1 MPKRKMLEAHQL
13 KSRSWNAQVFVGL
26 DENGKRIRESFTA
39 PTKWE
44 AEKLAAEYI
53 VNGMKRKAG
62 LTVAD
67 AVDGYIAA
75 KKNVLA
81 PSTIRGYGILRRN
94 RLQSIMKLDVRAVNS
109 YTMQQAINEDAVK
122 VGTKTI
128 KEGVHLI
135 CAALK
140 LYDIAPVLNVTYPAK
155 KPKLKE
161 LPTAEQV
168 IEMVRGTDVELP
180 CMLAMWL
187 SLRMS
192 EVRGLQFRDLN
203 GNVLTVCRSNIYF
216 DGKNNVRDQNK
227 TYKSTRK
234 LTIPDYIKNLIE
246 AVPHEKEDDFIV
258 QMEYQTL
265 RSKFYKLLEEKEYH
279 MTFHDLRHLSAS
291 VMLMLNI
298 PDKYAMERG
307 GWSTNSTLKSVYQH
321 TFSEERKQVDKK
333 IDDYFNGLVED
344 NNKK

>member
-1 MPKRKMLEAHQL
+1 MPKRKMPEAHQL
-13 KSRSWNAQVFVGL
+13 KSGSWNAQVFVGL
-26 DENGKRIRESFTA
+26 DENGKKIRETFTA

-44 AEKLAAEYI
+44 AEKMAAEYI

-75 KKNVLA
+75 KQNVLA
-81 PSTIRGYGILRRN
+81 PSTIRGYRILRRN

-122 VGTKTI
+122 VGAKTI
-128 KEGVHLI
+128 KEGVHLV

-140 LYDIAPVLNVTYPAK
+140 LYDIAPVLNVTYPAR

-168 IEMVRGTDVELP
+168 MNMVRGTDIELP
-180 CMLAMWL
+180 CLLAMWL

-192 EVRGLQFRDLN
+192 EVRGLQFRDLKD
-203 GNVLTVCRSNIYF
+203 NVLTICRSNIYF
-216 DGKNNVRDQNK
+216 DGSNIVRDVNK
-227 TYKSTRK
+227 TYKSTRR
-234 LTIPDYIKNLIE
+234 LTIPDYIKDLIM
-246 AVPHEKEDDFIV
+246 AVPHEKEDEFIV

-265 RSKFYKLLEEKEYH
+265 RSKFYKLLEERGYH

-307 GWSTNSTLKSVYQH
+307 GWSEVSTYKKIYSYVFESTATTEDQKIDAFFEDTLK
-321 TFSEERKQVDKK
+321 
-333 IDDYFNGLVED
+333 
-344 NNKK
+344 

>member
-1 MPKRKMLEAHQL
+1 MKEAAPSRELLFLYSLYNMP
-13 KSRSWNAQVFVGL
+13 
-26 DENGKRIRESFTA
+26 SFTA

-53 VNGMKRKAG
+53 INGMKRKEG

-67 AVDGYIAA
+67 AVDGYITS
-75 KKNVLA
+75 KQNVLA
-81 PSTIRGYGILRRN
+81 PSTLRGYGILRRN
-94 RLQSIMKLDVRAVNS
+94 RLQSLMPLDVNAVNS
-109 YTMQQAINEDAVK
+109 FTVQQAINEDAVK
-122 VGTKTI
+122 VGAKTI
-128 KEGVHLI
+128 KEGVNLV

-140 LYDIAPVLNVTYPAK
+140 LYDINPILHVTYPAK

-168 IEMVRGTDVELP
+168 MNMVRGTDIELP
-180 CMLAMWL
+180 CLLAMWL

-192 EVRGLQFRDLN
+192 EVRGLQFRDLKDN
-203 GNVLTVCRSNIYF
+203 TLTVCRSNIYF

-234 LTIPDYIKNLIE
+234 LTIPDYIKDLIM
-246 AVPHEKEDDFIV
+246 AVPHEKEDEFIV

-265 RSKFYKLLEEKEYH
+265 RSKFYKLLEEHNYH

-307 GWSTNSTLKSVYQH
+307 GWLTNSTLKSVYQH

-333 IDDYFNGLVED
+333 IDDYFNRLIEGSD
-344 NNKK
+344 KD

>member
-1 MPKRKMLEAHQL
+1 MYAC
-13 KSRSWNAQVFVGL
+13 N
-26 DENGKRIRESFTA
+26 
-39 PTKWE
+39 
-44 AEKLAAEYI
+44 
-53 VNGMKRKAG
+53 
-62 LTVAD
+62 VA
-67 AVDGYIAA
+67 
-75 KKNVLA
+75 
-81 PSTIRGYGILRRN
+81 
-94 RLQSIMKLDVRAVNS
+94 
-109 YTMQQAINEDAVK
+109 
-122 VGTKTI
+122 
-128 KEGVHLI
+128 
-135 CAALK
+135 
-140 LYDIAPVLNVTYPAK
+140 
-155 KPKLKE
+155 
-161 LPTAEQV
+161 
-168 IEMVRGTDVELP
+168 
-180 CMLAMWL
+180 

-234 LTIPDYIKNLIE
+234 LTIPDYIKDLIA

-265 RSKFYKLLEEKEYH
+265 RSKFYRLLEEHGYH

-333 IDDYFNGLVED
+333 IDDYFNSLLEGSDKE
-344 NNKK
+344 